1 MEENRQ
7 LKVFDPNSKEWDWPK
22 CFDVSQLCYLWI
34 LWGHHEIIGTCYW
47 VRSSGP
53 SRECWRSSFAK
64 LVQGG
69 SSPQAR
75 GDLFPH
81 YNSGAKEPQNLPFHR
96 VDDCSH
102 CIDGDMLHN
111 QELDPSLEPILAK
124 NIIDNGGGTLSLKV
138 CNCTSDWINTEIE
151 MLCWFFLDLV

>member
-22 CFDVSQLCYLWI
+22 CFDVSQLCYL
-34 LWGHHEIIGTCYW
+34 LNP
-47 VRSSGP
+47 VRTSWNHWNVLLSSELRSF
-53 SRECWRSSFAK
+53 SRMLAK
-64 LVQGG
+64 QLCEVSTGG